1 MLSTSAFFVSV
12 LASSLLTSIG
22 ASAIP
27 EAAAPA
33 RLATG
38 TDHWCG
44 KWAGSPD
51 PSDAV
56 GPQQLP
62 PYDFT
67 RRFFVEPQLQRVPF
81 APIQA
86 TEPKV
91 QVPKL
96 WGNSNAGF
104 ESRNKFRVALM
115 TYAQSAPPRVYSSS
129 KSRWADV
136 HNALGRLMNECVNK
150 GVGGAYLVVPSP
162 GLGQSTLVVYAY
174 EAGSQFD
181 FQMNYYMTNP
191 HGIDPARLAPG
202 LGAANVSTSTPIE
215 TA

>member
-1 MLSTSAFFVSV
+1 MYSTSAFIVSV
-12 LASSLLTSIG
+12 LASLGVNTIK

-27 EAAAPA
+27 EPAVPA
-33 RLATG
+33 RVAAG

-44 KWAGSPD
+44 TWAGSPD

-67 RRFFVEPQLQRVPF
+67 RRFFVEPQLQRAPF

-96 WGNSNAGF
+96 WGN
-104 ESRNKFRVALM
+104 NKFRVALM

-181 FQMNYYMTNP
+181 FQMNYYMTSP

-202 LGAANVSTSTPIE
+202 LGAANVSIPAGID